1 LSINKRSLRKNGNG
15 KGALTTIV
23 LGHGEHIEEGRYVT
37 LKCPVHI
44 LGSNDVLDHCNIIV
58 VGGFAVHRNVL
69 GTYYNITIRQ
79 SKEHGVRGY
88 SSFFTLNG
96 IITEQCDCIGV
107 VAYDFS
113 TLARCANLLVR
124 RLNVERVEWVQGR
137 ADRSFWTE
145 HSGRN
150 ILDGIEASCLVGGS
164 DSGLHVNAPSSKF
177 K

>member
-1 LSINKRSLRKNGNG
+1 MSINKRSLRKNGNG

-44 LGSNDVLDHCNIIV
+44 LGSNDVLDHSNIIV

-88 SSFFTLNG
+88 SSFFTL
-96 IITEQCDCIGV
+96 E
-107 VAYDFS
+107 
-113 TLARCANLLVR
+113 
-124 RLNVERVEWVQGR
+124 
-137 ADRSFWTE
+137 E
-145 HSGRN
+145 HS
-150 ILDGIEASCLVGGS
+150 
-164 DSGLHVNAPSSKF
+164 SSAAVLMRMTLYSSLIF
-177 K
+177 HLQH